1 MLRKHLI
8 YLNNERL
15 LSVVWRAGKTL
26 DAQSFNV
33 DVAGQIAFA
42 QHVKRLSRLRVY
54 FLVDLI
60 EEDFRLDTIPHA
72 RGADRRQML
81 DRKLGQ
87 MYRATPFRHA
97 IVLAREAAGRRD
109 DRVLYTSITN
119 PELLTPWLEIL
130 DSVRVP
136 LVGIYSAPLLAVRL
150 LKPLSQSA
158 KHELLVTLH
167 HGNQLR
173 QSYTHLNKTKFSRMT
188 SLGSQFATSP
198 IAAIG
203 DEIHKTWNYLESL
216 RYLESGDSLHVC
228 IVGNPNEITGT
239 MDMLPRQPGLEY
251 EFFDIAKAARAIGLS
266 QPLSNSNAE
275 WLLLHLLGRA
285 PPANHF
291 ARQEL
296 THRSLIWRLK
306 QTAFGAGAA
315 ALLVGASLGSANLI
329 DGRITA
335 TKVDQI
341 RNDTRRIEQ
350 ERQEIMQGLPASN
363 VAADVMSNTVNFY
376 NQTVKQSPDFSRAM
390 IALSRVLS
398 RFPQANLANLTWA
411 STRDPSK
418 IAANL
423 TVAGVE
429 VLETSDSTIPQNQVA
444 NFPVDGRTYQVFHLT
459 GTLQDIGN
467 NQRKALDYLAAFKQ
481 AIETDLHAHVKIL
494 ARPLDTRAN
503 VSLRGTAQAIP
514 AESDAN
520 FALKIVLPEQTR

>member
-15 LSVVWRAGKTL
+15 LSVVWRAGRTL

-42 QHVKRLSRLRVY
+42 QYVKRLSRLRVY

-72 RGADRRQML
+72 RGTDRRQML

-97 IVLAREAAGRRD
+97 VVLEREAAGRRD

-119 PELLTPWLEIL
+119 PELLTPWLEII
-130 DSVRVP
+130 DSVRAP
-136 LVGIYSAPLLAVRL
+136 LVGIYSAPLLSARL
-150 LKPLSQSA
+150 LKPLSQIA

-167 HGNQLR
+167 QGNQLR

-188 SLGSQFATSP
+188 SLGSQFTVNP

-203 DEIHKTWNYLESL
+203 DEIHKTWNYLEGL
-216 RYLESGDSLHVC
+216 RYFESGDSLHVC
-228 IVGNPNEITGT
+228 IVGNPNEVTGT
-239 MDMLPRQPGLEY
+239 IDMLPRQPGLEY
-251 EFFDIAKAARAIGLS
+251 EFFDITKAARAIGLS

-275 WLLLHLLGRA
+275 WLLLHLLGRH

-335 TKVDQI
+335 AHVNQI

-350 ERQEIMQGLPASN
+350 ERQEIMQGLPTSS
-363 VAADVMSNTVNFY
+363 VAADVMGNTVDFY
-376 NQTVKQSPDFSRAM
+376 NQTVKQSPDFSRAL
-390 IALSRVLS
+390 IALSRTLN

-411 STRDPSK
+411 STRDPNK
-418 IAANL
+418 LAANL

-429 VLETSDSTIPQNQVA
+429 VLEPANATTFASEVA
-444 NFPVDGRTYQVFHLT
+444 NLPIDGRMYQVFHLS
-459 GTLQDIGN
+459 GTLQEIGD
-467 NQRKALDYLAAFKQ
+467 NQRKALDYLAAFKK
-481 AIETDLHAHVKIL
+481 AIETDLRANVKIL

-503 VSLRGTAQAIP
+503 VSLRGTAQAKAIS
-514 AESDAN
+514 SDAN
-520 FALKIVLPEQTR
+520 FALRIVLSEQAR